1 MSRFFF
7 LVLGLLPCAVSAT
20 LQPLVIDQTQSRVE
34 IAVKSTVGSF
44 VGKLANYVTV
54 IAVDSEK
61 QSIERVIVEF
71 HFNDIQTGNATR
83 DKDMLDW
90 EQAAKFP
97 DGRFTLTALE
107 MAAGGQCRARG
118 MLTLHGQSQGIV
130 FPVAI
135 SKDHSLYSIDGD
147 AQLDT
152 RDFGLPILRSFW
164 VFTVDPVVHVRFH
177 LKGHLSDR

>member
-7 LVLGLLPCAVSAT
+7 LALSLLPCAASAT

-34 IAVKSTVGSF
+34 IAVKATVGSF

-61 QSIERVIVEF
+61 RSIEQVAFEF
-71 HFNDIQTGNATR
+71 HINDVQTGNATR

-97 DGRFTLTALE
+97 DGRFTLTALD
-107 MAAGGQCRARG
+107 MAAGGRCQARG
-118 MLTLHGQSQGIV
+118 MLTLHGRSREIV
-130 FPVAI
+130 FPATI

-147 AQLDT
+147 ALLDT
-152 RDFGLPILRSFW
+152 RDFGLPILHSYW
-164 VFTVDPVVHVRFH
+164 LLTVDPVVHVRFH
-177 LKGHLSDR
+177 LKGHLSDH